1 MFFLCFFYVFSVF
14 IYLTRTMFFL
24 RSVTKKKTMNI
35 HSFDLK
41 KFCVFSMF
49 FLCFFIVLHKH
60 RMYATRH
67 PTFVN
72 IDISLFFLCFFYV
85 LIFDQNYVF
94 STNRDFYLKNLYML
108 KLANSISGVLRKF

>member
-1 MFFLCFFYVFSVF
+1 MFFS
-14 IYLTRTMFFL
+14 TNRD
-24 RSVTKKKTMNI
+24 KQKKTMNI
-35 HSFDLK
+35 HSFDKK
-41 KFCVFSMF
+41 KFYVFSMF

-94 STNRDFYLKNLYML
+94 STNRDKKKKTMNIHSFDLKKFLCFFYVFFMFFLCLH
-108 KLANSISGVLRKF
+108 I